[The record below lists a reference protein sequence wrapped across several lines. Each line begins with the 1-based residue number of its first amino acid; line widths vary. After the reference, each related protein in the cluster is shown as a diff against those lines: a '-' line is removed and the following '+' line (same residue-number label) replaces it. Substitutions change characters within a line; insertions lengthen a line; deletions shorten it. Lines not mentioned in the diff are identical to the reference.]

1 MTCDVPFLLG
11 KPALKAMGARIDLE
25 KNTIDFRWL
34 GLSALPCHETAGGHP
49 AVSIIAEGIALEVD
63 LDSLAGDTECR
74 AHGGVRIVK
83 SAAVAA
89 YMAEAGRD
97 AWEKPMHRKPSVE
110 EPGRKHA
117 LFYEKKLS
125 PETQK
130 ALSSPDLSVDVFL
143 AWWRGTN
150 LTKDFWLETPNEMIR
165 IHLVARKFAFNP
177 ENWNSLRTA

>member
-1 MTCDVPFLLG
+1 M
-11 KPALKAMGARIDLE
+11 
-25 KNTIDFRWL
+25 
-34 GLSALPCHETAGGHP
+34 
-49 AVSIIAEGIALEVD
+49 
-63 LDSLAGDTECR
+63 
-74 AHGGVRIVK
+74 
-83 SAAVAA
+83 
-89 YMAEAGRD
+89 
-97 AWEKPMHRKPSVE
+97 E

-125 PETQK
+125 PETQE

>member
-117 LFYEKKLS
+117 LFYEEAEPRDPK
-125 PETQK
+125 
-130 ALSSPDLSVDVFL
+130 
-143 AWWRGTN
+143 GT
-150 LTKDFWLETPNEMIR
+150 L
-165 IHLVARKFAFNP
+165 
-177 ENWNSLRTA
+177 